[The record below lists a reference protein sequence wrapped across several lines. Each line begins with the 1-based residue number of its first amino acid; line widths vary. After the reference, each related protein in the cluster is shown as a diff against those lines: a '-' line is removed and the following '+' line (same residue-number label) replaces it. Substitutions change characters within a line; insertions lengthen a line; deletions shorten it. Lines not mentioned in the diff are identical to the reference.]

1 MPIPPQLRFAFR
13 GLLFIGGF
21 VVSSA
26 LLPAQQASVGINLA
40 GDWLWADA
48 VRQARPHWDTAA
60 HLGDGA
66 ATEDGNNWPTQDCSL
81 LVWEGHA
88 YNEGTYAL
96 SFTGQASH
104 RRVLRLRHRQ
114 RRVQQRRHVQRR

>member
-1 MPIPPQLRFAFR
+1 MKPNLRRNRAT
-13 GLLFIGGF
+13 LALFLMIEAA
-21 VVSSA
+21 VSLFGSVA
-26 LLPAQQASVGINLA
+26 HGQQASMGINLA

-81 LVWEGHA
+81 LVWEGP
-88 YNEGTYAL
+88 
-96 SFTGQASH
+96 H
-104 RRVLRLRHRQ
+104 REAI
-114 RRVQQRRHVQRR
+114 